1 MKNYFRISA
10 VLGAITLV
18 CAVVLALMNMLT
30 SPIIANN
37 NDKTKLETIQK
48 IYSDYDSEKSK
59 DYETDEIIDLNL
71 ASEVVDVVRVNNSNG
86 DLKGYVFTVS
96 GKNAY
101 GIISLMVAISKDTN
115 GNNVVHQVEF
125 LENGQS
131 FASTVDEHVRSSYH
145 TSDKNALV
153 LDPYSSGDKVVIG
166 DLTEDQIPNDD
177 QVQCGATYGAKLV
190 RSLVEAALESAERMA

>member
-1 MKNYFRISA
+1 MKNYFRIAA

-30 SPIIANN
+30 SPIIAKN

-48 IYSDYDSEKSK
+48 IYEDYDSEKSK
-59 DYETDEIIDLNL
+59 DYETEEIEALNL
-71 ASEVVDVVRVNNSNG
+71 DDSVVDVVRVNNSNG

-101 GIISLMVAISKDTN
+101 GTISLMVAISKDTN
-115 GNNVVHQVEF
+115 NQNVVHQVEF

-131 FASTVDEHVRSSYH
+131 FASTVDAHVRSSYH
-145 TSDKNALV
+145 TSEKNALV
-153 LDPYSSGDKVVIG
+153 LDPYSSDDSVTVG
-166 DLTEDQIPNDD
+166 DLTSD
-177 QVQCGATYGAKLV
+177 QVDDVVVECGATYGAKLV
-190 RSLVEAALESAERMA
+190 KQLVEVALQSAERMA

>member
-59 DYETDEIIDLNL
+59 DYETDEIIDLDL

>member
-10 VLGAITLV
+10 ILGAITLV
-18 CAVVLALMNMLT
+18 CAVILALMNMLT
-30 SPIIANN
+30 SPIIAKN

-48 IYSDYDSEKSK
+48 IYEDYDSEKSK
-59 DYETDEIIDLNL
+59 DYEESEIESLGLDGQ
-71 ASEVVDVVRVNNSNG
+71 VVDVIRVNNSNG
-86 DLKGYVFTVS
+86 ELKGYVFTVS

-101 GIISLMVAISKDTN
+101 GTITLMVAISKDTN

-131 FASTVDEHVRSSYH
+131 FASTVDDHVRSSYH

-153 LDPYSSGDKVVIG
+153 LDPYSSDDKVKVG
-166 DLTEDQIPNDD
+166 DLTSD
-177 QVQCGATYGAKLV
+177 QVKNDVKVECGATYGAKLV
-190 RSLVEAALESAERMA
+190 RSLVEAALQSAERMA

>member
-1 MKNYFRISA
+1 
-10 VLGAITLV
+10 
-18 CAVVLALMNMLT
+18 
-30 SPIIANN
+30 
-37 NDKTKLETIQK
+37 
-48 IYSDYDSEKSK
+48 
-59 DYETDEIIDLNL
+59 
-71 ASEVVDVVRVNNSNG
+71 
-86 DLKGYVFTVS
+86 
-96 GKNAY
+96 
-101 GIISLMVAISKDTN
+101 MVAISKDTN

-153 LDPYSSGDKVVIG
+153 LDPYSSGNKVLIG

>member
-1 MKNYFRISA
+1 MKNYFRIAA

-30 SPIIANN
+30 SPIIAKN

-48 IYSDYDSEKSK
+48 IYEDYDSEKSK
-59 DYETDEIIDLNL
+59 DYEESEIESLGLDGQ
-71 ASEVVDVVRVNNSNG
+71 VVDVIRVNNSNG
-86 DLKGYVFTVS
+86 ELKGYVFTVS

-101 GIISLMVAISKDTN
+101 GTISLMVAISKDTN
-115 GNNVVHQVEF
+115 NQNVVHQVEF

-145 TSDKNALV
+145 TSEKNALV
-153 LDPYSSGDKVVIG
+153 LDPYSSDDSVTVG
-166 DLTEDQIPNDD
+166 DLTSD
-177 QVQCGATYGAKLV
+177 QVDDVVVECGATYGAKLV
-190 RSLVEAALESAERMA
+190 RQLVEVALQSAERMA

>member
-1 MKNYFRISA
+1 MKNYFRIAA

-59 DYETDEIIDLNL
+59 DYETDEITDLNL

>member
-18 CAVVLALMNMLT
+18 CAVILALMNMLT
-30 SPIIANN
+30 NPIIAKN

-48 IYSDYDSEKSK
+48 IYEDYDSEKSK
-59 DYETDEIIDLNL
+59 DYETEEIEALNL
-71 ASEVVDVVRVNNSNG
+71 DERVFDIVRVNNSNG
-86 DLKGYVFTVS
+86 DLKGYVFTVG

-101 GIISLMVAISKDTN
+101 GTITLMVAISKDTN
-115 GNNVVHQVEF
+115 NQNVVHQVEF

-145 TSDKNALV
+145 TSEKNALV
-153 LDPYSSGDKVVIG
+153 LDPYSSNDSVPVG
-166 DLTEDQIPNDD
+166 DLTADQIPDD
-177 QVQCGATYGAKLV
+177 NAVQCGATYGAKLV
-190 RSLVEAALESAERMA
+190 RSLVEVALESAERMA

>member
-10 VLGAITLV
+10 ILGAITLV

-30 SPIIANN
+30 SPIIAKN

-48 IYSDYDSEKSK
+48 IYEDYDSEKSK
-59 DYETDEIIDLNL
+59 DYEESEIESLGLDGQ
-71 ASEVVDVVRVNNSNG
+71 VVDVIRVNNSNG
-86 DLKGYVFTVS
+86 ELKGYVFTVS

-101 GIISLMVAISKDTN
+101 GTITLMVAISKDTN

-131 FASTVDEHVRSSYH
+131 FASTVDDHVRSSYH

-153 LDPYSSGDKVVIG
+153 LDPYSSDDKVKVG
-166 DLTEDQIPNDD
+166 DLTSD
-177 QVQCGATYGAKLV
+177 QVKNDVKVECGATYGAKLV
-190 RSLVEAALESAERMA
+190 RSLVEAALQSAERMA

>member
-1 MKNYFRISA
+1 MKNYFRIAA

-59 DYETDEIIDLNL
+59 DYETDEIIDLDL
-71 ASEVVDVVRVNNSNG
+71 ADEVVDVVRVNNSNG

-131 FASTVDEHVRSSYH
+131 FASTVDDHVRSSYH

-153 LDPYSSGDKVVIG
+153 LDPYSSGNKVVIG

>member
-10 VLGAITLV
+10 ILGAITLV
-18 CAVVLALMNMLT
+18 CAVILALMNMLT
-30 SPIIANN
+30 SPIIAKN

-48 IYSDYDSEKSK
+48 IYEDYDSEKSK
-59 DYETDEIIDLNL
+59 DYEESEIESLGLDGQ
-71 ASEVVDVVRVNNSNG
+71 VVDVIRVNNSNG
-86 DLKGYVFTVS
+86 ELKGYVFTVS

-101 GIISLMVAISKDTN
+101 GTITLMVAISKDTN

-131 FASTVDEHVRSSYH
+131 FASTVDDHVRSSYH

-153 LDPYSSGDKVVIG
+153 LDPYSSDDSVAVG
-166 DLTEDQIPNDD
+166 DLTLD
-177 QVQCGATYGAKLV
+177 QVKNDVKVECGATYGAKLV
-190 RSLVEAALESAERMA
+190 RSLVEAALQSAERMA

>member
-1 MKNYFRISA
+1 MKNYFRIAA

>member
-59 DYETDEIIDLNL
+59 DYETDEIIDLDL
-71 ASEVVDVVRVNNSNG
+71 ADEVVDVVRVNNSNG

-153 LDPYSSGDKVVIG
+153 LDPYSSGNKVVIG

>member
-59 DYETDEIIDLNL
+59 DYKTDEIIDLDL

-153 LDPYSSGDKVVIG
+153 LDPYSSGNKVVIG

>member
-1 MKNYFRISA
+1 MKNYFRIAA

-30 SPIIANN
+30 SPIIAKN

-48 IYSDYDSEKSK
+48 IYEDYDSEKSK
-59 DYETDEIIDLNL
+59 DYEESEIESLGLDGQ
-71 ASEVVDVVRVNNSNG
+71 VVDVIRVNNSHG
-86 DLKGYVFTVS
+86 ELKGYVFTVS

-101 GIISLMVAISKDTN
+101 GTITLMVAISKDTN

-131 FASTVDEHVRSSYH
+131 FASTVDDHVRSSYH

-153 LDPYSSGDKVVIG
+153 LDPYSSDDSVTVG
-166 DLTEDQIPNDD
+166 DLTSD
-177 QVQCGATYGAKLV
+177 QVDDVVVECGATYGAKLV
-190 RSLVEAALESAERMA
+190 KQLVEVALQSAEWMT

>member
-18 CAVVLALMNMLT
+18 CAVILALMNMLT
-30 SPIIANN
+30 NPIIAKN

-48 IYSDYDSEKSK
+48 IYEDYDSEKSK
-59 DYETDEIIDLNL
+59 DYETSEIEALNL
-71 ASEVVDVVRVNNSNG
+71 DERVFDIVRVNNSNG
-86 DLKGYVFTVS
+86 DLKGYVFTVG

-101 GIISLMVAISKDTN
+101 GTITLMVAISKDTN
-115 GNNVVHQVEF
+115 NQNVVHQVEF

-145 TSDKNALV
+145 TSEKNALV
-153 LDPYSSGDKVVIG
+153 LDHY
-166 DLTEDQIPNDD
+166 
-177 QVQCGATYGAKLV
+177 
-190 RSLVEAALESAERMA
+190 

>member
-1 MKNYFRISA
+1 MKKYFRIAA

-59 DYETDEIIDLNL
+59 DYETDEIIDLDL
-71 ASEVVDVVRVNNSNG
+71 ADEVVDVVRVNNSNG

-145 TSDKNALV
+145 ISDKNAKV
-153 LDPYSSGDKVVIG
+153 LDPYSSGNKVKVG
-166 DLTEDQIPNDD
+166 DLTEDQIPDD
-177 QVQCGATYGAKLV
+177 NQVKCGATYGAKLV
-190 RSLVEAALESAERMA
+190 RSLVKAALESAERMA

>member
-153 LDPYSSGDKVVIG
+153 LDPYSSGNKVLIG

>member
-18 CAVVLALMNMLT
+18 CAVILALMNMLT

-59 DYETDEIIDLNL
+59 DYETDEINDLNL
-71 ASEVVDVVRVNNSNG
+71 AGEVVDVVRVNNSNG

-166 DLTEDQIPNDD
+166 DLTEDEIPDD
-177 QVQCGATYGAKLV
+177 NQVQCGATYGAKLV

>member
-1 MKNYFRISA
+1 MKNYFRIAA

-59 DYETDEIIDLNL
+59 DYETDEIIDLDL
-71 ASEVVDVVRVNNSNG
+71 ADEVVDVVRVNNSNG

-145 TSDKNALV
+145 TSDKNAKV

>member
-1 MKNYFRISA
+1 MKNYFRIAA

-71 ASEVVDVVRVNNSNG
+71 ADEVVDVVRVNNSNG

-131 FASTVDEHVRSSYH
+131 FASTVDDHVRSSYH

-153 LDPYSSGDKVVIG
+153 LDPYSSGNKVVIG